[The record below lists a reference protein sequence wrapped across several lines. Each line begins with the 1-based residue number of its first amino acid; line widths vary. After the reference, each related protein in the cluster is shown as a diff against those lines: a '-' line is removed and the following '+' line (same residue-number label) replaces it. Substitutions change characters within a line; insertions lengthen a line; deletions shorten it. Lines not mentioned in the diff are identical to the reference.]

1 MRVRSAAV
9 IIEEGRLALIR
20 RERDGMV
27 YHLFPGG
34 GVETG
39 ETAEAAAVRE
49 AWEELG
55 LRVEVYRLLAEV
67 EFSGNR
73 QLFFEARR
81 TGGVFGQGGG
91 LEMTSPP
98 AGSGT
103 YEGVWL
109 DLAQIADA
117 DVRPKSLARAIAR
130 DPGLS
135 GIWPLRL
142 TEV

>member
-20 RERDGMV
+20 RRRDGLV

-34 GVETG
+34 GVEPG

-49 AWEELG
+49 VWEELG
-55 LRVEVYRLLAEV
+55 LRVEVLRLLAEL
-67 EFSGNR
+67 EFSGDR
-73 QLFFEARR
+73 QLFFAARR
-81 TGGVFGQGGG
+81 TGGVFGRGNGPE
-91 LEMTSPP
+91 LTSPP

-103 YEGVWL
+103 YEAVWL
-109 DLAQIADA
+109 RLAETADA
-117 DVRPKSLARAIAR
+117 DVRPESLARAIVR

-135 GIWPLRL
+135 GTWPLQL
-142 TEV
+142 KD